1 MTQNKRNIEN
11 AGRPLFM
18 KGEIVETS
26 IVDISHQG
34 KGIGKINGFPIFIDG
49 GVIDDKVKI
58 EITKVKKN
66 FAFGKLMEVL
76 EKSEFRIK
84 PACEISQVCG
94 GCDFM
99 ETRYDKQLEIKEN
112 FVKNSIMRIG
122 GFAEGS
128 FKFNSIEG
136 LPKGDELYYRNKA
149 TLEISTGG
157 NRLKK
162 GGTIENLEEV
172 KIGFK
177 ARGTHKVIHCDKCYI
192 QHPVVSAVI
201 KATKNFMDEDNISA
215 WDEKWAQGLM
225 RHMIV
230 RVSESSKEVM
240 VIFIINGKGI
250 PNGEKLISIM
260 DEAGYAEGYF
270 LESVCVSTKK
280 DKVKNGEIYG
290 KKVEVYAGKPVIH
303 DEMMGMK
310 FEVSPRSFYQV
321 NPKMT
326 EKLYSKVKELVGA
339 TENDVVLDLYCG
351 VGSIGI
357 CCATSAKY
365 ILGIER
371 VHDAIVDANR
381 NAVINNLV
389 NIRFLEGKAEE
400 VLPMLAAGY
409 GDSDLVKLVQNANTV
424 ILDPPRAG
432 CEKALIDSILKVSP
446 EKIVYVSCD
455 SATLARDLKIFAE
468 NGYEL
473 VEVSPFDMFPWSVH
487 VETIVLVKGFAHENS
502 LNQFAAD
509 EWNQSIIDG
518 MYEGIDEKW
527 MNLFSASEREKTTFF
542 LWYDGEVH
550 QNQKDGNDGGRWL
563 LGYAF
568 DTYERFREF
577 VIEYYSME
585 FDNNLL
591 KKLYTNSALSDLELA
606 ELTAGATKNGCNN
619 LC

>member
-11 AGRPLFM
+11 VDRPLFM

-122 GFAEGS
+122 GFAEGD
-128 FKFNSIEG
+128 FKFNSIVG

-177 ARGTHKVIHCDKCYI
+177 ARGTHKVVHCDKCYI

-260 DEAGYAEGYF
+260 DEAVYAEGYF
-270 LESVCVSTKK
+270 LESVCVSTRK

-290 KKVEVYAGKPVIH
+290 KKVAVYAGKPVIH
-303 DEMMGMK
+303 DEMMGMN

-339 TENDVVLDLYCG
+339 TENDVILDIKRHP
-351 VGSIGI
+351 IGMLI
-357 CCATSAKY
+357 P
-365 ILGIER
+365 
-371 VHDAIVDANR
+371 AIVSIFLV
-381 NAVINNLV
+381 VIIMIFV
-389 NIRFLEGKAEE
+389 MFYPSIAR
-400 VLPMLAAGY
+400 
-409 GDSDLVKLVQNANTV
+409 
-424 ILDPPRAG
+424 
-432 CEKALIDSILKVSP
+432 DSILPIMPSVT
-446 EKIVYVSCD
+446 D
-455 SATLARDLKIFAE
+455 IFGVAMLLI
-468 NGYEL
+468 GL
-473 VEVSPFDMFPWSVH
+473 V
-487 VETIVLVKGFAHENS
+487 VLGGAVA
-502 LNQFAAD
+502 LWIYLQNQFFMTN
-509 EWNQSIIDG
+509 ESVIQEIQES
-518 MYEGIDEKW
+518 
-527 MNLFSASEREKTTFF
+527 LFSRREQTVSLGSIEDASFRQSGIIQTIFNYGTIRLSTEGEETTYRFHFVANPRE
-542 LWYDGEVH
+542 
-550 QNQKDGNDGGRWL
+550 QIAIINN
-563 LGYAF
+563 A
-568 DTYERFREF
+568 
-577 VIEYYSME
+577 IED
-585 FDNNLL
+585 F
-591 KKLYTNSALSDLELA
+591 
-606 ELTAGATKNGCNN
+606 KNGRPVDD
-619 LC
+619 

>member
-1 MTQNKRNIEN
+1 MTENKRNSESVDI
-11 AGRPLFM
+11 PLFTR
-18 KGEIVETS
+18 GEIVETS

-76 EKSEFRIK
+76 EKSKFRIK
-84 PACEISQVCG
+84 PACEISHMCG

-201 KATKNFMDEDNISA
+201 KAIKNFMDEDNISA

-260 DEAGYAEGYF
+260 DEAVYVEGYF

-339 TENDVVLDLYCG
+339 TENDVILDLYCG

-409 GDSDLVKLVQNANTV
+409 GASDLVKLVQNANTV

-432 CEKALIDSILKVSP
+432 CEKSLIDSVLKVSP

-455 SATLARDLKIFAE
+455 PATLARDLKIFAE

-487 VETIVLVKGFAHENS
+487 VETVALLSKLDVDKHIDAEIKLDELDLTSAESKATYVQIKEYILEKFDLKVSTLYIAQIKKKCRIVLREHYNKS
-502 LNQFAAD
+502 KK
-509 EWNQSIIDG
+509 
-518 MYEGIDEKW
+518 EKQVIPQCTP
-527 MNLFSASEREKTTFF
+527 EKE
-542 LWYDGEVH
+542 EVIM
-550 QNQKDGNDGGRWL
+550 D
-563 LGYAF
+563 
-568 DTYERFREF
+568 
-577 VIEYYSME
+577 
-585 FDNNLL
+585 
-591 KKLYTNSALSDLELA
+591 ALRHF
-606 ELTAGATKNGCNN
+606 KMI
-619 LC
+619 

>member
-1 MTQNKRNIEN
+1 M
-11 AGRPLFM
+11 
-18 KGEIVETS
+18 
-26 IVDISHQG
+26 
-34 KGIGKINGFPIFIDG
+34 
-49 GVIDDKVKI
+49 
-58 EITKVKKN
+58 
-66 FAFGKLMEVL
+66 
-76 EKSEFRIK
+76 
-84 PACEISQVCG
+84 
-94 GCDFM
+94 
-99 ETRYDKQLEIKEN
+99 
-112 FVKNSIMRIG
+112 
-122 GFAEGS
+122 
-128 FKFNSIEG
+128 
-136 LPKGDELYYRNKA
+136 
-149 TLEISTGG
+149 
-157 NRLKK
+157 
-162 GGTIENLEEV
+162 EEV

-260 DEAGYAEGYF
+260 DEAVYAEGYF

-432 CEKALIDSILKVSP
+432 CEKSLIDSVLKVSP

-455 SATLARDLKIFAE
+455 PATLARDLKIFAE

-487 VETIVLVKGFAHENS
+487 VECIALIQRVKS
-502 LNQFAAD
+502 
-509 EWNQSIIDG
+509 
-518 MYEGIDEKW
+518 
-527 MNLFSASEREKTTFF
+527 
-542 LWYDGEVH
+542 
-550 QNQKDGNDGGRWL
+550 
-563 LGYAF
+563 
-568 DTYERFREF
+568 
-577 VIEYYSME
+577 
-585 FDNNLL
+585 
-591 KKLYTNSALSDLELA
+591 
-606 ELTAGATKNGCNN
+606 
-619 LC
+619 

>member
-1 MTQNKRNIEN
+1 M
-11 AGRPLFM
+11 
-18 KGEIVETS
+18 
-26 IVDISHQG
+26 
-34 KGIGKINGFPIFIDG
+34 
-49 GVIDDKVKI
+49 
-58 EITKVKKN
+58 
-66 FAFGKLMEVL
+66 
-76 EKSEFRIK
+76 
-84 PACEISQVCG
+84 
-94 GCDFM
+94 
-99 ETRYDKQLEIKEN
+99 
-112 FVKNSIMRIG
+112 
-122 GFAEGS
+122 
-128 FKFNSIEG
+128 
-136 LPKGDELYYRNKA
+136 PKGDELCYRNKA

-177 ARGTHKVIHCDKCYI
+177 ARGTHKVVHCDKCYI

-260 DEAGYAEGYF
+260 DEAVYAEGYF

-303 DEMMGMK
+303 DEMMGMN

-339 TENDVVLDLYCG
+339 TENDVILDLYCG

-381 NAVINNLV
+381 NAVINNLI

-409 GDSDLVKLVQNANTV
+409 GDLDLVKLVQNANTV

-432 CEKALIDSILKVSP
+432 CEKSLIDSVLKVSP

-455 SATLARDLKIFAE
+455 PATLARDLKIFAE

-473 VEVSPFDMFPWSVH
+473 VEVSLFDMFPWSVH
-487 VETIVLVKGFAHENS
+487 VETVALLSK
-502 LNQFAAD
+502 LNVDKHIDVEIKLD
-509 EWNQSIIDG
+509 ELDLTSAESKATYAQIKEYVWNKFGLKVPTLYIAQIKKKC
-518 MYEGIDEKW
+518 GIKLREHYNKSKKEKQVIPQCTP
-527 MNLFSASEREKTTFF
+527 EKEEAIM
-542 LWYDGEVH
+542 D
-550 QNQKDGNDGGRWL
+550 
-563 LGYAF
+563 
-568 DTYERFREF
+568 
-577 VIEYYSME
+577 
-585 FDNNLL
+585 
-591 KKLYTNSALSDLELA
+591 ALRHF
-606 ELTAGATKNGCNN
+606 KMI
-619 LC
+619 